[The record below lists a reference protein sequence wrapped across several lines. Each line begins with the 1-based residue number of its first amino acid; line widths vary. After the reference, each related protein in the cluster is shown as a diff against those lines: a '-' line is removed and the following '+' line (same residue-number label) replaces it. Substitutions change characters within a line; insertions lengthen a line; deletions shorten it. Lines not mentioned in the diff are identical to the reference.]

1 MHHKGFA
8 VFALSLIVASSTL
21 DAKAHKKTSSASC
34 PDPGITNLSSTS
46 NKVSVDKS
54 NYAKA
59 ETTDVLKDYIKK
71 ISKGTCTRGMGVFM
85 HQRSAM
91 DPADRTI
98 LRPNFDTLYSFAV
111 LDLKTSANINLPA
124 ITRYQILEIVTGE
137 HWIPLVS
144 DKPGTYQITQGLTGS
159 RYAFAMVR
167 TQVNMQDEN
176 DLKNAREAQ
185 DKIELVQASQGVYAQ
200 EAEFN
205 RDEILSLRAEYNQR
219 RQPEGITSEMIFG
232 KKGEISSEMRN
243 FGVAI
248 GWGGLPKQ
256 GAVYP
261 MPKLTES
268 TDPQRL
274 IMKNVPMEEGSFWSV
289 TVYDENGFST
299 GKYYNINS
307 AFAKENE
314 AGEYIINLGGL
325 ENQDNFLNVYPGWNA
340 VIRIYSPTKDYFSG
354 SWEIPQYEP
363 KNQ

>member
-1 MHHKGFA
+1 MIHKGFGA
-8 VFALSLIVASSTL
+8 MALSLIVASSAL
-21 DAKAHKKTSSASC
+21 NVKAQKNTSVPSC

-46 NKVSVDKS
+46 TKASVDKS

-59 ETTDVLKDYIKK
+59 ETTDILKDYVKK
-71 ISKGTCTRGMGVFM
+71 ISKGTCTTGMGVFM

-98 LRPNFDTLYSFAV
+98 LRPNFDTLYSFVV
-111 LDLKTSANINLPA
+111 LDLKNPATINLPK

-144 DKPGTYQITQGLTGS
+144 DKPGTYQITQDLTGS
-159 RYAFAMVR
+159 QYAFAMVR
-167 TQVNMQDEN
+167 TQVNMQDES

-185 DKIELVQASQGVYAQ
+185 DKLELVQASQGVYEQ
-200 EAEFN
+200 DKEFN
-205 RDEILSLRAEYNQR
+205 RSEILSLRAEYNQR

-232 KKGEISSEMRN
+232 KEGEISPEMRN

-256 GAVYP
+256 GAIYP

-268 TDPQRL
+268 TEPQKL
-274 IMKNVPMEEGSFWSV
+274 IMKNVPMEQGSFWSV
-289 TVYDENGFST
+289 TVYNKNGFST
-299 GKYYNINS
+299 GKSYNINS
-307 AFAKENE
+307 AFAKESNP
-314 AGEYIINLGGL
+314 GEYIINLGGS
-325 ENQDNFLNVYPGWNA
+325 ENEDNFLNIFPGWNA
-340 VIRIYSPTKDYFSG
+340 VIRIYSPTKDYFNG
-354 SWEIPQYEP
+354 SWEVPQYEP